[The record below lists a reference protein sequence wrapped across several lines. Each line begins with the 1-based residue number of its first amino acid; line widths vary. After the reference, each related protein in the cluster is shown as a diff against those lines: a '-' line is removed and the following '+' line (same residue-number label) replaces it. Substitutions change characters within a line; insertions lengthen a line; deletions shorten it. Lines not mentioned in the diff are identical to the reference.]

1 MSTIKIQEIE
11 RDLQAFLRR
20 IEAGE
25 SLIVVRDDQPVAEI
39 KPVVASVREPRPFGL
54 RAGQF
59 IVPADFNEPLPEEI
73 LQRKKGHSY
82 GYM

>member
-1 MSTIKIQEIE
+1 MSTIKIQEIK

-39 KPVVASVREPRPFGL
+39 MPLVASVREPRPFGL
-54 RAGQF
+54 CAGKF
-59 IVPADFNEPLPEEI
+59 TVPADFNEPLPEEI
-73 LQRKKGHSY
+73 LREFDGR
-82 GYM
+82 